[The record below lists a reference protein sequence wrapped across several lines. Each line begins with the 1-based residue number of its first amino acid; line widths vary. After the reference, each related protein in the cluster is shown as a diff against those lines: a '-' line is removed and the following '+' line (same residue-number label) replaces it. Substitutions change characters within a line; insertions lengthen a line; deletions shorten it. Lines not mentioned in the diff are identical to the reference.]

1 MIILGDVASPN
12 AFFNQHIS
20 DFFEANRKLLESES
34 ILFNLEGL
42 IADEHDLSDNSPVLF
57 NHSSIAHVFRN
68 YPNKI
73 AALANNHTLDL
84 SHMLKESKTF
94 LYKNGFKCVGSGN
107 VLDKD
112 LLVSEVIEDGV
123 QIFIINA
130 CWEFLLYHQNNKNAD
145 SHVKVM
151 DEYEIL
157 ELVKKL
163 KSEFPK
169 SKIVTYFHWSFDL
182 EIIPSPSYRVFSKD
196 LIDAGVSLVV
206 GCHSHCVQGG
216 EKYKDGY
223 IVYGLGNFFIP
234 SGVYANGKLKF
245 PHLSDLAWIIKW
257 DVKANT
263 IENIWIDTSLNS
275 IKLIGVEDF
284 EESPTMQKYSGFIG
298 LCDLEYVIYF
308 KKNRRKNKL
317 NPIFY
322 DYKKSMSNTFK
333 MKALKTR
340 AKVARMAAKLN
351 LIKWQNY

>member
-12 AFFNQHIS
+12 ASSSSIIASFFLENKKI
-20 DFFEANRKLLESES
+20 LESES

-42 IADEHDLSDNSPVLF
+42 ISDKHDLSDNSPILF
-57 NHSSIAHVFRN
+57 NHSSVVHVFKN

-84 SHMLKESKTF
+84 PHLLKESKSF
-94 LYKNGFKCVGSGN
+94 LHKNGFHCVGSGK
-107 VLDKD
+107 VEDKD
-112 LLVSEVIEDGV
+112 LLVTEVTEDGV
-123 QIFIINA
+123 QVFIINA
-130 CWEFLLYHQNNKNAD
+130 CWEFLLYHQNNNNSEAY
-145 SHVKVM
+145 VKVM

-157 ELVKKL
+157 ALVKKI

-182 EIIPSPSYRVFSKD
+182 EIIPSPSYRIFSKD

-216 EKYKDGY
+216 GKYKDGY

-245 PHLSDLAWIIKW
+245 PPMSDLGWILKW
-257 DVKANT
+257 DLKANT
-263 IENIWIDTSLNS
+263 LKNIWIDTSLNS
-275 IKLIGVEDF
+275 IKLIEVEDF
-284 EESPTMQKYSGFIG
+284 EVSSTMQKYSGFSN
-298 LCDLEYVIYF
+298 LSDEAYVTYF

-322 DYKKSMSNTFK
+322 DYEKSMSNTLK
-333 MKALKTR
+333 MKALKAR

-351 LIKWQNY
+351 LIKWQN